1 VLAANAKRD
10 AAFRL
15 AWREPLT
22 QIINLLCEGT
32 VKRYI
37 LLPLLLALP
46 VLTPAQQKPS
56 AVKKTAQPSSITGTY
71 KDVMNTLKVRELPE
85 HKVLLDFAGYY
96 PNVPSSQRRR
106 YGADTYNVGSFQE
119 TVPLKNSE
127 ATVTLKFTH
136 YPCAIQ
142 IKFLRDKLR
151 VTQEGTSNDCGFGFN
166 VEAGGLYKKVSSRAP
181 EIH

>member
-1 VLAANAKRD
+1 
-10 AAFRL
+10 
-15 AWREPLT
+15 
-22 QIINLLCEGT
+22 
-32 VKRYI
+32 VKQYI

-46 VLTPAQQKPS
+46 VMTLAQQKPS

-71 KDVMNTLKVRELPE
+71 KYIMNTLAVRELPE

-106 YGADTYNVGSFQE
+106 FGADTYNVGTFRE
-119 TVPLKNSE
+119 TVPLKNGE

-142 IKFLRDKLR
+142 IKFFRNKLR
-151 VTQEGTSNDCGFGFN
+151 ITQEGTSNDCGFGFN
-166 VEAGGLYKKVSSRAP
+166 VEAGGVYKKVSNRAP
-181 EIH
+181 NIP